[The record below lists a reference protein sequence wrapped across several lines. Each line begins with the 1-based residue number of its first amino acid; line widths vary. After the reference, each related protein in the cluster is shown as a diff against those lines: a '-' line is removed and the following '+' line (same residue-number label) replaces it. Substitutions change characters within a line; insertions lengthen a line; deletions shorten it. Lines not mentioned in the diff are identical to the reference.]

1 MLSFETLTR
10 EALPRLAPYFAE
22 NPYRICD
29 LTVGGV
35 FLWRNVYSTEYA
47 VREGHLFTRLY
58 DKNGL
63 IHYNLP
69 LGPDV
74 RGALTLL
81 LSELPRPVRFCTV
94 PAEALS
100 LFGEGVAV
108 TPHRELFD
116 YLYEKESFVS
126 LAGKRY
132 AGQRNHVNRFTRL
145 FGAGVIE
152 PITRD
157 NVAEVRAFFATL
169 PPPEGESAVAEA
181 AVVAGLLDAPD
192 FFGMTGGLL
201 RADGRVVG
209 FSFGEV
215 VGDTLY
221 AHVEKA
227 DRTCPGAYQTLA
239 SRLAAV
245 AGGEARYVNREDDAG
260 DEGLR
265 TAKLALHPVALI
277 EKNTVALF

>member
-1 MLSFETLTR
+1 MLQFEALTR
-10 EALPRLAPYFAE
+10 EALPRLAPYFEE

-29 LTVGGV
+29 LTRGGV
-35 FLWRNVYSTEYA
+35 FLWRDIYHTEYA
-47 VREGHLFTRLY
+47 VENGHLFTRLY
-58 DKNGL
+58 DERGTV
-63 IHYNLP
+63 HYNLP
-69 LGPDV
+69 LGSDV
-74 RGALTLL
+74 PSALAVL
-81 LSELPRPVRFCTV
+81 LSELERPVRFCTV
-94 PAEALS
+94 PSEALA
-100 LFGEGVAV
+100 LFGAGAAV

-116 YLYEKESFVS
+116 YLYEKESFAS
-126 LAGKRY
+126 LVGKKY

-152 PITRD
+152 PITEE

-181 AVVAGLLDAPD
+181 AVVAGLLDTPD

-209 FSFGEV
+209 FSFGER

-221 AHVEKA
+221 VHVEKA
-227 DRTCPGAYQTLA
+227 DRACPGAYQTLA
-239 SRLAAV
+239 SRFAAF
-245 AGGEARYVNREDDAG
+245 AGGDARYVNREDDAG

-265 TAKLALHPVALI
+265 TAKLALHPVALV
-277 EKNTVALF
+277 EKNTVTLA